1 MATVRRCGHG
11 AEGEGRGEIGCIV
24 RSLGCFPN
32 EAEVQELL
40 AQIEVEEPGGFVHLE
55 QFLPVMTKVLLERS
69 FRFWPIPEDVI
80 LHAFEALDENKCG
93 YITKE
98 DLVKH
103 LTEEGE
109 PFSQEEME
117 DMLAVAL
124 DPETNTLRYRD
135 YLKKLVVDETKTF
148 PFNV

>member
-1 MATVRRCGHG
+1 MQDLHWQK
-11 AEGEGRGEIGCIV
+11 GRIFCKLRNKI
-24 RSLGCFPN
+24 L
-32 EAEVQELL
+32 
-40 AQIEVEEPGGFVHLE
+40 GFVP
-55 QFLPVMTKVLLERS
+55 FLLCVRTKRRS
-69 FRFWPIPEDVI
+69 FQGKSSGICQSLKGYLPRQSVI
-80 LHAFEALDENKCG
+80 LCCLS
-93 YITKE
+93 
-98 DLVKH
+98 
-103 LTEEGE
+103 GE